1 MSKGIKTGLLP
12 MYLNESLSKALE
24 LRQGAD
30 YELDFEIS
38 NDVAYAMFEEA
49 KVFVTQIESYLNSL
63 TQK

>member
-1 MSKGIKTGLLP
+1 

-30 YELDFEIS
+30 YELHFEIS
-38 NDVAYAMFEEA
+38 SDVAYAMFEEA